1 MDIFSE
7 TSKTQDTSHLTQDS
21 SRHQIL
27 LCTKHFSW
35 LYLTC
40 YYSGRNNKHNVFQT
54 CTYTYIV
61 CIILDKKSDTQS
73 SFIKL
78 TKALFMSMSNEIL
91 LEAPSASLERRRPTF
106 HWSGDWEW
114 YVGALIVATVLICCL
129 KCCCSKQRTS
139 GVIHERAPGKNIL
152 TF

>member
-7 TSKTQDTSHLTQDS
+7 TSRTQDTSHLTQDS

-54 CTYTYIV
+54 C
-61 CIILDKKSDTQS
+61 ILYVLYLIRSLTHKLV
-73 SFIKL
+73 IKL

-91 LEAPSASLERRRPTF
+91 LEAPSASVERRRPTF

-129 KCCCSKQRTS
+129 KCCCSKQRNS